1 MANNNN
7 INNYNYDSHHIIFQK
22 NQQNPCTSPPLHSPS
37 ITQSVV
43 YNNLTTPN
51 NANGHKQS
59 SQESTVITSTSTK
72 HNDENVTRANRIT
85 TDSMSRTSSTDDR
98 DNNDLDL
105 DDPNNADAYKE
116 RRRKNNEAAKRSRD
130 ARRAKEDDIALRA
143 AILER
148 ENLQLKVELSQLKIE
163 LNQLR
168 CLLYNS

>member
-1 MANNNN
+1 M
-7 INNYNYDSHHIIFQK
+7 SCFQNK
-22 NQQNPCTSPPLHSPS
+22 NTSCNSPPLSSASVTTTNINQNLDQDQVYSNTINGISNSVSSTNNNS
-37 ITQSVV
+37 ILSNASTDAKTKNLRV
-43 YNNLTTPN
+43 NNGSRGS
-51 NANGHKQS
+51 A
-59 SQESTVITSTSTK
+59 
-72 HNDENVTRANRIT
+72 
-85 TDSMSRTSSTDDR
+85 SRTSSNDDHETNIDS
-98 DNNDLDL
+98 DN
-105 DDPNNADAYKE
+105 PNADAYKE